1 MASGGL
7 SCGENRPQLPHSLT
21 IYSKSSIS
29 APEQWQKQTKSSS
42 SPLFVCVSFPLRKRA
57 LLKYS
62 ATSKWHVA
70 LTRLFSL
77 MSSSPNPSMIHL
89 LPTPSL
95 EWGTLQNSYWL
106 KNLWREKKKEGDA
119 GFPSSSYTW
128 GVKMELCDTMV
139 KWISV
144 HSPHTPLTCCWAT
157 ISAPQPWLSP
167 PAPPTV

>member
-29 APEQWQKQTKSSS
+29 APKQWQKQTKSSS
-42 SPLFVCVSFPLRKRA
+42 SPLFVSISFPQRKRT

-62 ATSKWHVA
+62 ATSKWHVT

-89 LPTPSL
+89 PPTPSL
-95 EWGTLQNSYWL
+95 RWGTLQNSYWL
-106 KNLWREKKKEGDA
+106 KREKGRGGPNKKILGA
-119 GFPSSSYTW
+119 GFQTSSCTS
-128 GVKMELCDTMV
+128 GVKMEPCDTMG
-139 KWISV
+139 KWISAQSTYT
-144 HSPHTPLTCCWAT
+144 HNMLLGHN
-157 ISAPQPWLSP
+157 P
-167 PAPPTV
+167 PPKP